1 MQPGHRIQHAA
12 ALDMPDRFDPS
23 GVPYLDPGHARP
35 RAATPHRR
43 HHPHSIPGL
52 HPTSLIASVEEVAEK
67 GEGEWLIWGCVG
79 NRPVLFAVQARVAAE
94 MMESVAAGEAAT
106 AIIEPW
112 QLVSER
118 LD

>member
-1 MQPGHRIQHAA
+1 MQRGHKIEHAP

-35 RAATPHRR
+35 RATTAHRR
-43 HHPHSIPGL
+43 HHPHALPGL
-52 HPTSLIASVEEVAEK
+52 HPTSVIASVEEVAAQ
-67 GEGEWLIWGCVG
+67 GEGEWLIWGSVG
-79 NRPVLFAVQARVAAE
+79 NRPVLFAVQPRVAAE
-94 MMESVAAGEAAT
+94 MLESLAAGETPT

-112 QLVSER
+112 QLVGER